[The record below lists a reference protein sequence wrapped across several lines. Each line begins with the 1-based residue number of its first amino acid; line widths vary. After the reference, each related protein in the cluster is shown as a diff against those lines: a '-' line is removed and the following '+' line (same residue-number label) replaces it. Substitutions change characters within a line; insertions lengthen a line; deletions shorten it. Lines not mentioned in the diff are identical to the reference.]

1 MLTLTESKKEDIKM
15 TTDVNIKDNR
25 KRYEGTFQIQISTQK
40 NEIGIR
46 ILTAKSN
53 SSKTI
58 YIMRET
64 NLNALVR
71 LYRFLNLY

>member
-25 KRYEGTFQIQISTQK
+25 KRYKGTFQIQISTQK